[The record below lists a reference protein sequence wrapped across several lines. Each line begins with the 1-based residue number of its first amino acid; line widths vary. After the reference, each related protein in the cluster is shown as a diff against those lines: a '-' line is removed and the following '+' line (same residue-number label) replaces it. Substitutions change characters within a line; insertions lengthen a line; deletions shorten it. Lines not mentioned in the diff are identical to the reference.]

1 MSSEL
6 ENPYRPPATG
16 SEPTAPPWGFVWAI
30 AVLGAALGFI
40 AVLVSSGN
48 DVTWLLA
55 WPFIPLVAVA
65 AERWR
70 RRERP

>member
-6 ENPYRPPATG
+6 ENPYRSPTKSSG
-16 SEPTAPPWGFVWAI
+16 PTAPTWAFVWAV
-30 AVLGAALGFI
+30 ALLGAALGVI
-40 AVLVSSGN
+40 AVLVSSGS

-65 AERWR
+65 GERWR
-70 RRERP
+70 RRARP